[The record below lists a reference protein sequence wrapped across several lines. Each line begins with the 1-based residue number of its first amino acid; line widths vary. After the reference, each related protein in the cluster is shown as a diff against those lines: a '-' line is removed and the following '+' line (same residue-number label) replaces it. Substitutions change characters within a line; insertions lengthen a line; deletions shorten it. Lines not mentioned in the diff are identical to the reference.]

1 MADDWI
7 QWPDNDCRR
16 AHPKGGCSLVP
27 NSFRAIVSPP
37 GRGTRPLPDLGSIW
51 PQSRYYRTFEVR
63 ADFESGAGDHCC
75 CCEFRQR
82 VRGFTSLNGHDQP
95 FQLPGGPLSRSRYRE
110 DGVFDHLGT
119 GRVRFYGHRSDA
131 AEPIDEYLG
140 AVDSDQANGCLYR
153 SRDVVSVPDERGWHV
168 WLRFEGVIINI
179 CTQKITKRIRWE
191 VEFRT

>member
-1 MADDWI
+1 MVDTWI

-16 AHPKGGCSLVP
+16 AHPRGGCSLEP

-37 GRGTRPLPDLGSIW
+37 GHGTRPLPDLNSIW
-51 PQSRYYRTFEVR
+51 PKPRYYRTFEVR
-63 ADFESGAGDHCC
+63 ADHCC

-95 FQLPGGPLSRSRYRE
+95 FQLPGGPLLRGRYRE
-110 DGVFDHLGT
+110 DGVFDHLRT
-119 GRVRFYGHRSDA
+119 GRVRFYGHRSDE

-168 WLRFEGVIINI
+168 RLKFEGVIINI
-179 CTQKITKRIRWE
+179 CTRTVLSKRIHWE
-191 VEFRT
+191 VEFDT